1 MLIPIKCFSNK
12 ENVLYM
18 FDGSVW
24 SISDDVNL
32 RKFIKYFDK
41 KILTQFVL
49 WKTDAEKL
57 FDTDTFGE
65 IYIQNM
71 KKVIGGNFEKKNPAL
86 MIKNRLY
93 KHLKVDLQNIVHY
106 DFA

>member
-1 MLIPIKCFSNK
+1 MEMNCLGIFNIIIDTIEGLNSKQMLVPIKCFSNK

-18 FDGSVW
+18 FDGIIWVVM
-24 SISDDVNL
+24 DDVNL

-57 FDTDTFGE
+57 FDSETFGE

-71 KKVIGGNFEKKNPAL
+71 IYGINKFII
-86 MIKNRLY
+86 IKN
-93 KHLKVDLQNIVHY
+93 
-106 DFA
+106 